1 MRNEKRRHAVKGVKG
16 KRNVVVM
23 KSWVDEASLIRGSGT
38 LARCGQR
45 GVLRKCNQTDSE
57 LTVGMIYTK
66 RALRNSETAQDDGKG
81 ANGRADEKDKESE
94 IPRFSLWGCLFGASV
109 VTNGPLPTVEEEQM
123 GVILYKAQHQ
133 DGRKEKLCDVV
144 DGGSRIQE
152 GGLFRRG

>member
-1 MRNEKRRHAVKGVKG
+1 MRNEKRRHAVKGVQG

-38 LARCGQR
+38 LVRCGQR

-94 IPRFSLWGCLFGASV
+94 IPRFLYGAVCSALALLR
-109 VTNGPLPTVEEEQM
+109 TARYRQL
-123 GVILYKAQHQ
+123 K
-133 DGRKEKLCDVV
+133 R
-144 DGGSRIQE
+144 SRWE
-152 GGLFRRG
+152 